1 MSSEREGHA
10 TWRISSRTSRTNCTG
25 VVRLRPWG
33 RLRGWR
39 APPVLVA
46 GAFRVAGDPSA
57 STCPWRCIKRLV
69 SRFTTLASHTSLS
82 GGYVRGR
89 AGGTRTPN
97 RRFWRPVLYQL
108 SYCPRWGAFVALRQ
122 EFFPLTWGSA
132 CQSSTGRHGLAQ
144 RVSLCRVCWRS
155 QRQNF
160 FISIRSRSFSLFLVV
175 M

>member
-1 MSSEREGHA
+1 MSSERDGHA

-39 APPVLVA
+39 APPDLVA

-82 GGYVRGR
+82 DRYVRGR

-108 SYCPRWGAFVALRQ
+108 SYCPLSIAKTRTVSRPQGRDERLPP
-122 EFFPLTWGSA
+122 EPGPFPA
-132 CQSSTGRHGLAQ
+132 
-144 RVSLCRVCWRS
+144 
-155 QRQNF
+155 
-160 FISIRSRSFSLFLVV
+160 
-175 M
+175 

>member
-1 MSSEREGHA
+1 MSSAREGHA
-10 TWRISSRTSRTNCTG
+10 PWRISSRTSRTNCTG
-25 VVRLRPWG
+25 VVRLRPCC

-39 APPVLVA
+39 DPPDELA

-57 STCPWRCIKRLV
+57 SICPWRCIKRLV

-108 SYCPRWGAFVALRQ
+108 SYCPRWGAFG
-122 EFFPLTWGSA
+122 FP
-132 CQSSTGRHGLAQ
+132 QQ
-144 RVSLCRVCWRS
+144 
-155 QRQNF
+155 
-160 FISIRSRSFSLFLVV
+160 VV
-175 M
+175 LPPDLGIG